1 MSEINDK
8 QVVIVEENKN
18 NEDNEDNNEKYQ
30 DESEVL
36 EDIKDAVVELLEP
49 IRNIYL
55 TLGKFE
61 DEQRQMSRYLS
72 TFRVS
77 NDSLMTINKNQ
88 NELNIKIRNLDKKYD
103 NIIVCLNKIMHKL
116 DIQ

>member
-8 QVVIVEENKN
+8 QVVIVEENK
-18 NEDNEDNNEKYQ
+18 DIEDNNEKYQ

-61 DEQRQMSRYLS
+61 DEQRQISRYLS
-72 TFRVS
+72 SFRVS

-88 NELNIKIRNLDKKYD
+88 NELNVKIRNLDKKYD
-103 NIIVCLNKIMHKL
+103 NILECLKQIMNKL
-116 DIQ
+116 ESQ

>member
-8 QVVIVEENKN
+8 QVVIIEEDNKN
-18 NEDNEDNNEKYQ
+18 KDNEDNNEKYQ

-61 DEQRQMSRYLS
+61 DEQRHMSGYLS
-72 TFRVS
+72 SFRVA

-88 NELNIKIRNLDKKYD
+88 NELNVKIRNLDKKYD
-103 NIIVCLNKIMHKL
+103 NILDCLKQIMNKL
-116 DIQ
+116 DSQ